1 MKQDLPF
8 YKYSAAN
15 LMRLNGSWILLIA
28 ICFAYVDFATVA
40 IAQSLSA
47 GIEIEDF
54 VVEDY
59 YADQDQRKSVLYG
72 ASAVS
77 SGEGAITINQL
88 RLDLFQ
94 EDGSQN
100 LRVETELCDFDEKKG
115 LVKSNREVKISRSNG
130 RFSLSGTGFE
140 WAKDSRVARVTQSV
154 QTRIDRS
161 LLKDMRSDDAAKSS
175 VQQAAAT
182 ATADATSN
190 ATDETAPPLIV
201 SSDRFEFDT
210 ETHLA
215 VYFGN
220 VRAVD
225 GQGLDLKCDRL
236 EARFSGASD
245 EIEEILAIGSVGIQ
259 WEMEDR
265 TGRAQSDLAT
275 YFIESGDGTL
285 LMTGSPSW
293 GLGEDTG
300 SADRIIAR
308 PTQEEVVAEGSA
320 LLTLTL
326 PKKDED
332 SSQGLFAF
340 NLKGQEQPEDSS
352 NKEPLAATS
361 QQIRIRSGRYKYVSG
376 ESPEVV
382 FEESPVLTDLA
393 TGWELSGGSLV
404 FQLDADRLPKALL
417 ASAPVLLNQGET
429 SLAGFRL
436 NGDLI
441 SGQFEMESESGAEQR
456 VVYSESGRRLLS
468 DQMSFNNQ
476 DQSLKAHGNIWMEIE
491 GVEVDMGIPG
501 ASSSPPEEEK
511 DIKKETLVI
520 QSISFEVEENAFVF
534 EGSVRV
540 KGSSWGL
547 NTNWLKLSTG
557 VTQTEGAEVGAESN
571 SALENLEALGNVVL
585 EQQGTLLYG
594 DAMQYDPTT
603 KIAVLNGNASMK
615 SEKFRLTH
623 AKTLTWNGQTGKVR
637 SQGSSWLRGKIENRP
652 GVSNSAIEGSGSQ
665 ESEK

>member
-1 MKQDLPF
+1 M
-8 YKYSAAN
+8 
-15 LMRLNGSWILLIA
+15 NGSCILLIA
-28 ICFAYVDFATVA
+28 ICFACLDFATVA
-40 IAQSLSA
+40 TAQSLSA

-59 YADQDQRKSVLYG
+59 YPDQDQRKSVLYG

-77 SGEGAITINQL
+77 SSEGSITINQL

-115 LVKSNREVKISRSNG
+115 LVTSSREVKISRSNG

-161 LLKDMRSDDAAKSS
+161 LLKDMRSDDAAKTS
-175 VQQAAAT
+175 VQQAT
-182 ATADATSN
+182 ATGTGTAN
-190 ATDETAPPLIV
+190 ATDDAAPPLIV

-210 ETHLA
+210 VTHLA
-215 VYFGN
+215 IYFGN

-225 GQGLDLKCDRL
+225 GRGLDLKCDRL
-236 EARFSGASD
+236 EARFSGESD
-245 EIEEILAIGSVGIQ
+245 EIEEILAIGSVAIQ

-265 TGRAQSDLAT
+265 KGRAQSDLAT
-275 YFIESGDGTL
+275 YYIESGEGTL

-293 GLGEDTG
+293 GLGEDAG

-326 PKKDED
+326 PKSDEG
-332 SSQGLFAF
+332 SSQGMFAF
-340 NLKGQEQPEDSS
+340 NLKGQEQPDTSS
-352 NKEPLAATS
+352 NKEPLVATT
-361 QQIRIRSGRYKYVSG
+361 QQIRILSGRYRYVSG

-382 FEESPVLTDLA
+382 FEESPVLTDMA

-404 FQLDADRLPKALL
+404 FQLDADRRPKALL
-417 ASAPVLLNQGET
+417 ASDPVRLTQGNT
-429 SLAGFRL
+429 ALSGFRL

-441 SGQFEMESESGAEQR
+441 SGKFEMESKSGAEQR
-456 VVYSESGRRLLS
+456 VVYAESGRRLRS

-501 ASSSPPEEEK
+501 ASSSPKEEK
-511 DIKKETLVI
+511 ETKKETLVI
-520 QSISFEVEENAFVF
+520 QSLSFEVEGNAFIF
-534 EGSVRV
+534 EGSVAV
-540 KGSSWGL
+540 KGSAWGL
-547 NTNWLKLSTG
+547 NTDWLKMTTG
-557 VTQTEGAEVGAESN
+557 ERETESVGAGA
-571 SALENLEALGNVVL
+571 ALENLEALGNVVL

-594 DAMQYDPTT
+594 DSMQYDPTT
-603 KIAVLNGNASMK
+603 KIAVLNGNASMQ

-652 GVSNSAIEGSGSQ
+652 GFSDSSPEAPELP

>member
-1 MKQDLPF
+1 M
-8 YKYSAAN
+8 
-15 LMRLNGSWILLIA
+15 NGSCILLIA
-28 ICFAYVDFATVA
+28 ICFACLDFATVA
-40 IAQSLSA
+40 TAQSLSA

-59 YADQDQRKSVLYG
+59 YPDQDQRKSVLYG

-77 SGEGAITINQL
+77 SSEGSITINQL

-115 LVKSNREVKISRSNG
+115 LVTSSREVKISRSNG

-161 LLKDMRSDDAAKSS
+161 LLKDMRSDDAAKTS
-175 VQQAAAT
+175 VQQAT
-182 ATADATSN
+182 ATGTATSN

-245 EIEEILAIGSVGIQ
+245 EIEEILAIGSVAIQ

-265 TGRAQSDLAT
+265 KGRAQSDLAT
-275 YFIESGDGTL
+275 YYIESGEGTL

-293 GLGEDTG
+293 GLGEDAG

-326 PKKDED
+326 PKSDEG
-332 SSQGLFAF
+332 SSQGMFAF
-340 NLKGQEQPEDSS
+340 NLKGQEQPDTSS
-352 NKEPLAATS
+352 NKEPLVATT
-361 QQIRIRSGRYKYVSG
+361 QQIRILSGRYRYVSG

-382 FEESPVLTDLA
+382 FEESPVLTDMA

-404 FQLDADRLPKALL
+404 FQLDADRRPKALL
-417 ASAPVLLNQGET
+417 ASDPVRLTQGNT
-429 SLAGFRL
+429 ALSGFRL

-441 SGQFEMESESGAEQR
+441 SGKFEMESESGAEQR
-456 VVYSESGRRLLS
+456 VVYAESGRRLRS

-501 ASSSPPEEEK
+501 ASSSPKEEK
-511 DIKKETLVI
+511 ETKKETLVI
-520 QSISFEVEENAFVF
+520 QSLSFEVEGNAFIF
-534 EGSVRV
+534 EGSVAV
-540 KGSSWGL
+540 KGSAWGL
-547 NTNWLKLSTG
+547 NTDWLKMTTG
-557 VTQTEGAEVGAESN
+557 ERETESVGAGA
-571 SALENLEALGNVVL
+571 ALENLEALGNVVL

-594 DAMQYDPTT
+594 DSMQYDPTT
-603 KIAVLNGNASMK
+603 KIAVLNGNASMQ

-652 GVSNSAIEGSGSQ
+652 GFSDSSPEAPELP